1 MAGNNAISTGSQ
13 HGLQTDTEQDFRCDF
28 WAGTGGVEMNLL
40 IANAM
45 LHFVL
50 VALALMPALI
60 YGHGHHGS
68 GSGKKHAIAMAD
80 IAHGAHLVMETRSG
94 DVHVRPARQAL
105 PEELPTVSAAQS
117 TPTSVG
123 GGGNKRVKNNNKKSN
138 KAQNQMQ
145 HAGRRNG
152 VKKSAVLNGEEQ
164 GQQQGHHNNGKQQ
177 RQLSKHPQQ
186 EHQHRTGKRS
196 GAKKASEKA
205 STCRYSKSSWTECDT
220 KTNMRTRTL
229 SLKKGDS
236 NCLPTRTMQK
246 ACKKPCRY
254 EKGPWSECVNGLMTR
269 EDKLKPSDDSSP
281 QPTCNAVRRMDKK
294 CKSGGA
300 GGGARSTKE
309 RKHKEKGTRR
319 TSPQA

>member
-1 MAGNNAISTGSQ
+1 
-13 HGLQTDTEQDFRCDF
+13 
-28 WAGTGGVEMNLL
+28 MNLL
-40 IANAM
+40 ITSAPARAM

-50 VALALMPALI
+50 VTLALMPALI
-60 YGHGHHGS
+60 YGHGHHGN
-68 GSGKKHAIAMAD
+68 GKKHARELAD
-80 IAHGAHLVMETRSG
+80 IAHGAQLVMETRSG

-105 PEELPTVSAAQS
+105 PEERPTVPAAPPA
-117 TPTSVG
+117 TPTAV

-145 HAGRRNG
+145 HASGSGRRNG
-152 VKKSAVLNGEEQ
+152 YKKSAALNGEEQ
-164 GQQQGHHNNGKQQ
+164 QQQQGHHNNGKQQ
-177 RQLSKHPQQ
+177 RQLAKHPQQ

-205 STCRYSKSSWTECDT
+205 QTCRYTKSSWTECDT

-236 NCLPTRTMQK
+236 NCLPTRSMQK
-246 ACKKPCRY
+246 TCKKSCRY
-254 EKGPWSECVNGLMTR
+254 EKGTWSECVNGQITR
-269 EDKLKPSDDSSP
+269 EDKLKPADDGSP
-281 QPTCNAVRRMDKK
+281 QSTCNPVRVMNKK

-300 GGGARSTKE
+300 GGARSTKE
-309 RKHKEKGTRR
+309 RKHKEKGSRR